1 MAVAQVFQFR
11 IVPGR
16 NEEFTK
22 NVAAAKQIHERLGG
36 RVRVWTALVAGPNTG
51 MVSYVI
57 EHDDLAAYGDF
68 GTKLAADPEWVEYLA
83 KTLGR
88 ADPAGTLQSGTLAN
102 EITP

>member
-1 MAVAQVFQFR
+1 MAVAQVAQFR

-22 NVAAAKQIHERLGG
+22 NVAAAKKMHERHGG
-36 RVRVWTALVAGPNTG
+36 RVRVWTALAAGPNTG
-51 MVSYVI
+51 IVSYVI
-57 EHDDLAAYGDF
+57 EHDDLAAYADF
-68 GTKLAADPEWVEYLA
+68 AAKLTADPEWVEFVA

-88 ADPAGTLQSGTLAN
+88 ADPSGTFQGTTLAN